1 MKVYTVA
8 NDEKNKGYTATVK
21 ALAGAVDGN
30 YDNTTQHLK
39 STKQGDSFEDTELK
53 TFVDNVSVSIANGE
67 KVCILFAGGD
77 GWNER
82 INTIQSQFK
91 GQKVKYAFNTERID
105 EGENFNGIENL
116 DVITQETEEK
126 VNSVIGTGKNITTH
140 VVDIAAYADA
150 NKIQNDAQNFEQANT
165 PQTINT
171 IKEIIKD
178 TPCLFYLGGR
188 GLGFA
193 GNKEFNTETF
203 KHFAQESLK
212 ELNGQGNLVVFTHG
226 LRTFTDINSNNMFE
240 PVNTMYQYI
249 QENLQEGQKA
259 YIFSQNEKEGNKR
272 TPILKEITKEGIN
285 DIEIKG
291 NPYNWSLIQA
301 QQNGQS
307 VYATQEQQNFPIE
320 ALSAGIKNTNIK
332 GIKWALQA
340 DIHEDLYK
348 DVINKN
354 NFTTSA
360 DIFKNIAKDKLY
372 KYAINKDNFRVSDQN
387 YKKIIKDKLYKDVM
401 RENNFKAII
410 KDRSYNQDEDCVTNT
425 LKNRRK
431 KLDISLIVR

>member
-8 NDEKNKGYTATVK
+8 NDEENKGYTTTVK
-21 ALAGAVDGN
+21 ALAGTIDGN

-53 TFVDNVSVSIANGE
+53 TFVDNVSSSIANGE
-67 KVCILFAGGD
+67 KVCILFAGGK
-77 GWNER
+77 GWNQR

-105 EGENFNGIENL
+105 EDENFNGIENL

-140 VVDIAAYADA
+140 VVDIYAHVNCKNMQSNAETFKKDNA
-150 NKIQNDAQNFEQANT
+150 DKYEQLQGIVKN
-165 PQTINT
+165 
-171 IKEIIKD
+171 

-188 GLGFA
+188 GESFE
-193 GNKEFNTETF
+193 GNKEFNTGSF
-203 KHFAQESLK
+203 KHFAQESLN

-226 LRTFTDINSNNMFE
+226 LRTFTDINRNNMFE
-240 PVNTMYQYI
+240 PVNAMYQYI

-259 YIFSQNEKEGNKR
+259 YIFSQNEIEGNKR

-320 ALSAGIKNTNIK
+320 TIKANIDGDKIHGISWSLQKSGHENSYKAIQGKKNPVLSAQIFTSI
-332 GIKWALQA
+332 LC
-340 DIHEDLYK
+340 
-348 DVINKN
+348 N
-354 NFTTSA
+354 NGLKRIMSV
-360 DIFKNIAKDKLY
+360 D
-372 KYAINKDNFRVSDQN
+372 DNAPYVP
-387 YKKIIKDKLYKDVM
+387 
-401 RENNFKAII
+401 
-410 KDRSYNQDEDCVTNT
+410 T
-425 LKNRRK
+425 LKQQKINGASM
-431 KLDISLIVR
+431 SL

>member
-8 NDEKNKGYTATVK
+8 NDEENKGYTTTVK
-21 ALAGAVDGN
+21 ALAGAVDMN

-53 TFVDNVSVSIANGE
+53 TFVDNVSSSIANGE
-67 KVCILFAGGD
+67 KVCILFAGGK
-77 GWNER
+77 GWNQR

-150 NKIQNDAQNFEQANT
+150 NKIQNDAQNFEKNNQDKIEKLKNIISNT
-165 PQTINT
+165 SS
-171 IKEIIKD
+171 
-178 TPCLFYLGGR
+178 LFYLGGR
-188 GLGFA
+188 GPGFE
-193 GNKEFNTETF
+193 GNKEFNTEAF
-203 KHFAQESLK
+203 KHFAQESLNK
-212 ELNGQGNLVVFTHG
+212 LNGQGNLVVFTHG
-226 LRTFTDINSNNMFE
+226 LRTFTDINRNNMFE
-240 PVNTMYQYI
+240 PVNAMYQYI

-259 YIFSQNEKEGNKR
+259 YIFSQNEIEGNKR

-320 ALSAGIKNTNIK
+320 ALSAGKQQNFPIEALSAGIKNTHIN
-332 GIKWALQA
+332 GIEWALQ
-340 DIHEDLYK
+340 DPKIHKNLYTAIQGKKDL
-348 DVINKN
+348 I
-354 NFTTSA
+354 TSEKT
-360 DIFKNIAKDKLY
+360 FKTMY
-372 KYAINKDNFRVSDQN
+372 C
-387 YKKIIKDKLYKDVM
+387 
-401 RENNFKAII
+401 
-410 KDRSYNQDEDCVTNT
+410 DEG
-425 LKNRRK
+425 LKR
-431 KLDISLIVR
+431 ISLENSTSFIQSSKKQQISGLSIGG

>member
-8 NDEKNKGYTATVK
+8 NDSGNFGYTSTVK
-21 ALAGAVDGN
+21 ALAKLKDEKYN
-30 YDNTTQHLK
+30 KLQHLQ
-39 STKQGDSFEDTELK
+39 STKDGKAFDGELLEK
-53 TFVDNVSVSIANGE
+53 FTSQMAYSIANGE
-67 KVCILFAGGD
+67 KVCVLFAGGD

-82 INTIQSQFK
+82 INTIQKDLKDKFK
-91 GQKVKYAFNTERID
+91 YTYKNIKFILDTEKIND
-105 EGENFNGIENL
+105 NDNFNGIENL

-126 VNSVIGTGKNITTH
+126 VNSVIDTGKNITTH

-150 NKIQNDAQNFEQANT
+150 NKIQNDAQNFEKNNQDKIEELKNIVSNT
-165 PQTINT
+165 SS
-171 IKEIIKD
+171 
-178 TPCLFYLGGR
+178 LFYLGGR
-188 GLGFA
+188 GPGFA
-193 GNKEFNTETF
+193 GNKEFNTEAF
-203 KHFAQESLK
+203 KHFAQESLNK
-212 ELNGQGNLVVFTHG
+212 LNGQGNLVVFTHG
-226 LRTFTDINSNNMFE
+226 LRTFTDIDKNNMFE
-240 PVNTMYQYI
+240 PVNNMYQYI

-259 YIFSQNEKEGNKR
+259 YIFSQNEIEGNKR

-320 ALSAGIKNTNIK
+320 ALSAGIKNTNIN
-332 GIKWALQA
+332 GIEWALQ
-340 DIHEDLYK
+340 DPKIHKTLYT
-348 DVINKN
+348 DVIHRD

-360 DIFKNIAKDKLY
+360 DIFKNIA
-372 KYAINKDNFRVSDQN
+372 
-387 YKKIIKDKLYKDVM
+387 KDKLYKDVM

>member
-8 NDEKNKGYTATVK
+8 NDEKNKGYTTTVK
-21 ALAGAVDGN
+21 ALAGTIDGN

-53 TFVDNVSVSIANGE
+53 TFVDNVSSSIANGE

-77 GWNER
+77 GWNQR

-188 GLGFA
+188 GSGFA
-193 GNKEFNTETF
+193 GNKEFNTEAF

-226 LRTFTDINSNNMFE
+226 LRTFTDIDGNNMFE
-240 PVNTMYQYI
+240 PVNNMYQYI

-320 ALSAGIKNTNIK
+320 ARKAGISGEKIN
-332 GIKWALQA
+332 GIAWSLQA
-340 DIHEDLYK
+340 GIHQDLYK
-348 DVINKN
+348 AIQGKKDPI
-354 NFTTSA
+354 TSEKT
-360 DIFKNIAKDKLY
+360 FKIMY
-372 KYAINKDNFRVSDQN
+372 C
-387 YKKIIKDKLYKDVM
+387 
-401 RENNFKAII
+401 
-410 KDRSYNQDEDCVTNT
+410 DEG
-425 LKNRRK
+425 LKR
-431 KLDISLIVR
+431 ISLGNSTSFIQSSKKQQTSSLSIGG